1 MLVERMNITD
11 RDGELSNR
19 PHWTKETVDQLGDI

>member
-11 RDGELSNR
+11 RDGGLSNR
-19 PHWTKETVDQLGDI
+19 PHWTKENVHQLADI